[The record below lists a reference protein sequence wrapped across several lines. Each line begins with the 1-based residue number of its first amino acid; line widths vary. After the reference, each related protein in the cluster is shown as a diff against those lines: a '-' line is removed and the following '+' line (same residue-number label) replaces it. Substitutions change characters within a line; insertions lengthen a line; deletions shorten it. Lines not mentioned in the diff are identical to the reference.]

1 MRTTSRMIAAL
12 VLALGA
18 TGAVAQTPPGGEGG
32 SGGAASPPA
41 APPPAPAPAPAP
53 AIPAVAPPAAPPPAA
68 QTPAPAAP
76 AQAQQGTPATVL
88 DTQDYESLLGRSVR
102 SAQGDE
108 LGRVIDVIID
118 KEGHP
123 RAAIIDFGGFLGVG
137 TRKIAVDWRAL
148 RFVSDGKE
156 LRLSVA
162 LTRNQVRVSPEYKS
176 GEPIVVLG
184 PASSGAA
191 APPAGDPAG
200 VSQPTGSAPAQVQA
214 PQATSPQVVTPPA
227 TTPPAAVAPPAATP
241 PASPAPTPAPN
252 AAPEKAPDK

>member
-1 MRTTSRMIAAL
+1 MIAAL

-18 TGAVAQTPPGGEGG
+18 TGVAAQTPPAGGEGA
-32 SGGAASPPA
+32 SGPGASPP
-41 APPPAPAPAPAP
+41 PPPTSPTP
-53 AIPAVAPPAAPPPAA
+53 
-68 QTPAPAAP
+68 TPAPAAP
-76 AQAQQGTPATVL
+76 PAATPAAPSATPPAPAAGAQPQQGTPATVL
-88 DTQDYESLLGRSVR
+88 DTSDYESLLGRSVR

-148 RFVSDGKE
+148 RFASDGKE
-156 LRLSVA
+156 RRLSVA

-184 PASSGAA
+184 PASGTPPEGEQAGVAPAGPPAPVVPPASMPPSAPAAAPVATPA
-191 APPAGDPAG
+191 APPA
-200 VSQPTGSAPAQVQA
+200 AP
-214 PQATSPQVVTPPA
+214 
-227 TTPPAAVAPPAATP
+227 
-241 PASPAPTPAPN
+241 
-252 AAPEKAPDK
+252 APEKAPDK

>member
-1 MRTTSRMIAAL
+1 MTSRMIAAL

-18 TGAVAQTPPGGEGG
+18 TGAAAQTPPAGGEGA
-32 SGGAASPPA
+32 SGAGASPP
-41 APPPAPAPAPAP
+41 PTAPAPAPAP
-53 AIPAVAPPAAPPPAA
+53 P
-68 QTPAPAAP
+68 PAPAAP
-76 AQAQQGTPATVL
+76 PAAVTPPANAPAPAPAAGAQPQQGTPATVL
-88 DTQDYESLLGRSVR
+88 DTSDYESLLGRSVR

-148 RFVSDGKE
+148 RFTSDGKE
-156 LRLSVA
+156 RRLSVA

-184 PASSGAA
+184 PASGGTPPEGDAQGAASASAAPPAVAAPPAA
-191 APPAGDPAG
+191 APPAAAPPVAA
-200 VSQPTGSAPAQVQA
+200 APAQA
-214 PQATSPQVVTPPA
+214 PAPG
-227 TTPPAAVAPPAATP
+227 APPAAST
-241 PASPAPTPAPN
+241 
-252 AAPEKAPDK
+252 PEKAPDK

>member
-1 MRTTSRMIAAL
+1 MIAAL

-18 TGAVAQTPPGGEGG
+18 TGVAAQTPPAGGEGA
-32 SGGAASPPA
+32 SGPGASPPPL
-41 APPPAPAPAPAP
+41 PPSTATSPAP
-53 AIPAVAPPAAPPPAA
+53 
-68 QTPAPAAP
+68 TPAPAAP
-76 AQAQQGTPATVL
+76 PAATPAPPPSAPPATPPAPAAGAQPQQGTPATVL
-88 DTQDYESLLGRSVR
+88 DTSDYESLLGRSVR

-148 RFVSDGKE
+148 RFASDGKE
-156 LRLSVA
+156 RRLSVA

-184 PASSGAA
+184 PASGTPPEGEQAGVAPAGPPAPVVPPAPMPPTAPAA
-191 APPAGDPAG
+191 APPVATPA
-200 VSQPTGSAPAQVQA
+200 
-214 PQATSPQVVTPPA
+214 
-227 TTPPAAVAPPAATP
+227 APPAAP
-241 PASPAPTPAPN
+241 
-252 AAPEKAPDK
+252 APEKAPDK